1 MHIRYNTRFF
11 LRVAREGPFCKDLP
25 LLLSLSWYHQVKITF
40 CNDDYDGRTF
50 RTFSSGVVVVL
61 AITAAAAAAAAL
73 LRKTSLNSAT
83 LFVTHHTTLLWN
95 D

>member
-61 AITAAAAAAAAL
+61 AVTAAAAHYCAKL
-73 LRKTSLNSAT
+73 
-83 LFVTHHTTLLWN
+83 H
-95 D
+95 